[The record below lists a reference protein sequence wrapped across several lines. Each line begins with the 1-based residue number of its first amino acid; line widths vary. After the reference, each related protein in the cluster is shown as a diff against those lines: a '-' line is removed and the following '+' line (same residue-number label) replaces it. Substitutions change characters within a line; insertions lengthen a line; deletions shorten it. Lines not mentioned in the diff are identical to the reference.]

1 VAAPRDKA
9 LPARFAQLW
18 AKAATWD
25 ERWVVEAFCFV
36 NLAFLAFDIY
46 IAHSTNHFQRVEE
59 WIPFYFSLAGP
70 LLLALGFVL
79 LHKWKVQAPWRDL
92 GHLVGWAAIAIGC
105 AGVIFHLDSRFFY
118 ERTLKSLTY
127 AAPFAAPLAYT
138 GLGMLLI
145 MNRMVQP
152 GSLEWS
158 KWVLLL
164 TLGGFLGN
172 FVLSL
177 TDHATNGFFRTS
189 EWIPVISS
197 AFAVAFL
204 LVAILMKIGRRF
216 LWLCAAVLVLQA
228 GVGVL
233 GFVLHV
239 VANLAGPS
247 TRPLENLVNGAPP
260 LAPLLFPNLALL
272 GLIGLWTMSR
282 KVSE

>member
-1 VAAPRDKA
+1 MAAPRDKA

-25 ERWVVEAFCFV
+25 GRWVVEAFCFV

-79 LHKWKVQAPWRDL
+79 LHKWNVQAPWRDL

-216 LWLCAAVLVLQA
+216 LRLCAAVLVLQA

-282 KVSE
+282 TVSE